1 MNPTEI
7 KWLKWASELQAIAQ
21 NGLTYSKDIFDL
33 QRFQAVSAI
42 SAEMMAEHTQTSY
55 PLITNLFAKES
66 GYATPKLDGR
76 GVVFKDNKILL
87 VKERADDLWSLPGG
101 WIDINES
108 PSAAVVR
115 EIREESGFETKAIK
129 LLALLDKQKHDH
141 PPEWP
146 HAYKCF
152 FLCELIGGEAQPS
165 EETSAVEFFD
175 KQALPEL
182 SINRVTKAQIL
193 RFFEHY
199 LHWEWPTDFD

>member
-1 MNPTEI
+1 MQPNNTQ
-7 KWLKWASELQAIAQ
+7 WLKWASELQAIAQ
-21 NGLTYSKDIFDL
+21 NGLTYSKNIFDL
-33 QRFQAVSAI
+33 HRFKAI
-42 SAEMMAEHTQTSY
+42 LKLSAEMMAGHTNASHEHIINVFT
-55 PLITNLFAKES
+55 AES

-76 GVVFKDNKILL
+76 GVVFKDNKILM

-108 PSAAVVR
+108 ASSAVVR
-115 EIREESGFETKAIK
+115 EIREESGYETRAVK
-129 LLALLDKQKHDH
+129 LLALLDKQKQDH

-152 FLCELIGGEAQPS
+152 FLCELIGGSPQTS
-165 EETSAVEFFD
+165 DETSAVDFFAKD
-175 KQALPEL
+175 ELPEL

-199 LHWEWPTDFD
+199 THLDWPTDFD